1 MTPAR
6 LVIVTCANRGMGLE
20 VVGQLARRA
29 ARFGVIDR
37 SVERSPCAL
46 RSDRPKHRRA
56 SLRASVSS
64 DRRAQHGCRLSRPA
78 RQPRPVEYR
87 CVDLDPSRL
96 ARQCGRLRSH

>member
-37 SVERSPCAL
+37 RIREVT
-46 RSDRPKHRRA
+46 
-56 SLRASVSS
+56 
-64 DRRAQHGCRLSRPA
+64 
-78 RQPRPVEYR
+78 
-87 CVDLDPSRL
+87 SRL
-96 ARQCGRLRSH
+96 DALYTLVTLDS